1 MDVIKQMPKLRQS
14 NFELLRIVSMMLV
27 LLCHYVPTREL
38 GIITSS
44 SFALV
49 DGWSE
54 NLIVLANLGMRSLS
68 IVCVHCFIL
77 ISGWFGI
84 KFKIKSLT
92 NLLFQMLFWCI
103 ACIAIA
109 IIITGDLSPLPSVK
123 TFFSTIV
130 YGWFPESYLIL
141 FFVSPILNA
150 FINSCNEKE
159 LGRYIIYFYILSTI
173 GGYLLG
179 WYEYKAGMS
188 ALSLCGLY
196 LIGAY
201 LKRSSLK
208 IFSLQAKYDMMIYL
222 GLGFMMV
229 VLNLVLLRIG
239 ISSSPYGYL
248 NPIVILMAIY
258 LFLFFK
264 KLEIKHN
271 KIINFFSASAFSV
284 YLFHCNIYLG
294 DKISGM
300 WRDINLH
307 FGVFSSILVA
317 IVSFV
322 LIYLFCTMIDQIRI
336 WVYNRWVVKWNI

>member
-1 MDVIKQMPKLRQS
+1 
-14 NFELLRIVSMMLV
+14 
-27 LLCHYVPTREL
+27 
-38 GIITSS
+38 
-44 SFALV
+44 
-49 DGWSE
+49 
-54 NLIVLANLGMRSLS
+54 
-68 IVCVHCFIL
+68 
-77 ISGWFGI
+77 
-84 KFKIKSLT
+84 
-92 NLLFQMLFWCI
+92 MLFWCI

-109 IIITGDLSPLPSVK
+109 VIITGDLSPLPSVK

-141 FFVSPILNA
+141 FVLSPILNA
-150 FINSCNEKE
+150 FINACNEKE

-188 ALSLCGLY
+188 ALSLSGLY

-201 LKRSSLK
+201 LRKSNLK
-208 IFSLQAKYDMMIYL
+208 IFSLKARFDMMIYL

-229 VLNLVLLRIG
+229 VLNVVMLRMG
-239 ISSSPYGYL
+239 ISTSPYGYL
-248 NPIVILMAIY
+248 NPIVILMAVY

-264 KLEIKHN
+264 KIEIKSN
-271 KIINFFSASAFSV
+271 RIINFFSASAFSV

-307 FGVFSSILVA
+307 FGVFTSIFVA
-317 IVSFV
+317 LLSFV
-322 LIYLFCTMIDQIRI
+322 LIYLFCTLIDQIRI
-336 WVYNRWVVKWNI
+336 FIYNRLEVKRLPLWVD

>member
-1 MDVIKQMPKLRQS
+1 MDTIKQMPKQRQS

-27 LLCHYVPTREL
+27 LMCHYVPTREK
-38 GIITSS
+38 GIIT
-44 SFALV
+44 FLQLQLV
-49 DGWSE
+49 DGFSE
-54 NLIVLANLGMRSLS
+54 NLIVLANLEMRSLS
-68 IVCVHCFIL
+68 IISVHSFIL

-92 NLLFQMLFWCI
+92 SLLFQMLFWLI

-109 IIITGDLSPLPSVK
+109 VIITRDLSPLPSVK
-123 TFFSTIV
+123 TFLSTIV

-150 FINSCNEKE
+150 FINKCNDKE
-159 LGRYIIYFYILSTI
+159 LGKYIIYFYILSTI

-188 ALSLCGLY
+188 ALSLSGLY

-201 LKRSSLK
+201 LRKSSLK
-208 IFSLQAKYDMMIYL
+208 MFSLKAQFDLMIYL

-264 KLEIKHN
+264 KIEIKHN

-294 DKISGM
+294 EYISGM

-307 FGVFSSILVA
+307 FGQIGSILVA
-317 IVSFV
+317 IASFV

-336 WVYNRWVVKWNI
+336 WIYNRWVEK